1 MVSVRNTTLRERRQ
15 VRASFRAIFGAFFD
29 RLQPHS
35 PNQGASR
42 INQPPVLAE
51 LATRGWVGSE
61 HTSVRCNHTSV
72 WSRLFE
78 QEVHGRQR
86 EAGRVER
93 LEVVGGRLLVGPPAC
108 GSAHQCADDDL
119 MVGIICKQE
128 KPGMQSDLQNWLVLR
143 RIQNAGWGC
152 ATEAANPRNRSQELD
167 LSSRHLTDCLIDA
180 LFGRADLDRMRIENG
195 KTAWR

>member
-15 VRASFRAIFGAFFD
+15 VRASFRAIFGAFLD

-42 INQPPVLAE
+42 INHPPVLPE

-61 HTSVRCNHTSV
+61 HASVRCNHTSV
-72 WSRLFE
+72 RSRLFD

-93 LEVVGGRLLVGPPAC
+93 LEAVGSWLLVWPPAC
-108 GSAHQCADDDL
+108 GSAHQSTDDNL
-119 MVGIICKQE
+119 TVRFISKQE
-128 KPGMQSDLQNWLVLR
+128 KP
-143 RIQNAGWGC
+143 
-152 ATEAANPRNRSQELD
+152 
-167 LSSRHLTDCLIDA
+167 
-180 LFGRADLDRMRIENG
+180 
-195 KTAWR
+195 